1 MPIPEILWFLLPV
14 AAAAGWLAA
23 RNSISGKAS
32 RFWDYSQHFHE
43 ELSQLLSEN
52 DANQTLFD
60 SFTHGERDAAD
71 THLALGNL
79 YRRRGEFERAI
90 RIHESILTKQD
101 LDNDVHVMARFE
113 LAKDFD
119 AAGLLDR
126 AEEEFGALIKS
137 GQLREEAYEELLQF
151 HERGQDWMQAI
162 KVALQCETETGRDLS
177 CQIAHYHC
185 ELAEIAS
192 CANDTLETQRQL
204 KLALQHWPQSARA
217 HVQLATMA
225 LREGEPSRAI
235 DHFDKVEAF
244 DSALMPVIIEQRFA
258 ALKSTGDLSALK
270 KFVQRIQSQKNA
282 YSVIRTTR
290 QVIADLFDEKVAE
303 RFFKDQILK
312 RPSMKGLRDWAHDQL
327 ALSKPD
333 EREKVQIICN
343 LLDQVMEDKPAY
355 RCRSCGFEGNV
366 MHWRCPGCASWDS
379 VSTIIGVEG
388 E

>member
-43 ELSQLLSEN
+43 ELSQLLSES

-151 HERGQDWMQAI
+151 HKRGQDWMQAI

-177 CQIAHYHC
+177 
-185 ELAEIAS
+185 
-192 CANDTLETQRQL
+192 
-204 KLALQHWPQSARA
+204 
-217 HVQLATMA
+217 
-225 LREGEPSRAI
+225 
-235 DHFDKVEAF
+235 
-244 DSALMPVIIEQRFA
+244 
-258 ALKSTGDLSALK
+258 LSL
-270 KFVQRIQSQKNA
+270 IH
-282 YSVIRTTR
+282 I
-290 QVIADLFDEKVAE
+290 
-303 RFFKDQILK
+303 
-312 RPSMKGLRDWAHDQL
+312 
-327 ALSKPD
+327 
-333 EREKVQIICN
+333 
-343 LLDQVMEDKPAY
+343 
-355 RCRSCGFEGNV
+355 
-366 MHWRCPGCASWDS
+366 
-379 VSTIIGVEG
+379 
-388 E
+388 